1 MSESDS
7 AAQTWT
13 LSQIDYLT
21 DTLLFALQTDEP
33 QLEESKDPGVGP
45 PSGEPAEGQGEG
57 IKEGDVAPE
66 KGGEQD
72 TCDGDTDKPPDEHDE
87 VEASAAIDIEDTE
100 VSSQQK
106 DVEGEKEDHKSEEA
120 KNGANGSGGEALKE
134 KRDEEEEKS
143 KIESRAKE
151 EKKEVSEKTASVKK
165 QVKEVNVEVKD
176 RVKTTED
183 EKPGK
188 AKRKG
193 GPPASSL
200 SRPRPSARSIRAAAK
215 NDIIAK
221 FQKGASE

>member
-1 MSESDS
+1 MNESDW

-13 LSQIDYLT
+13 QTDHLT
-21 DTLLFALQTDEP
+21 DVLLLVLQTDEP

-45 PSGEPAEGQGEG
+45 PAGEPAEGQGEG
-57 IKEGDVAPE
+57 RKEGDSAPE

-72 TCDGDTDKPPDEHDE
+72 TCDGDTDKPHTEHDE
-87 VEASAAIDIEDTE
+87 VKASTAVDVKNTE
-100 VSSQQK
+100 VSGQQK
-106 DVEGEKEDHKSEEA
+106 DVEGEKEDNKSEEA
-120 KNGANGSGGEALKE
+120 KSCVNGSGGEVLKE
-134 KRDEEEEKS
+134 KRDEEKKSEKENQTKEEEKEV
-143 KIESRAKE
+143 IEKAANE
-151 EKKEVSEKTASVKK
+151 KK

-193 GPPASSL
+193 GPPSSSL
-200 SRPRPSARSIRAAAK
+200 SRPRPSARSLRAAAK

>member
-1 MSESDS
+1 M
-7 AAQTWT
+7 QT
-13 LSQIDYLT
+13 DYLT
-21 DTLLFALQTDEP
+21 YILLLVLQTDEP

-45 PSGEPAEGQGEG
+45 PAGEPAEGQGEG
-57 IKEGDVAPE
+57 RKEGDSAPE

-72 TCDGDTDKPPDEHDE
+72 TCDGDTDKPHTEHDE
-87 VEASAAIDIEDTE
+87 VKASTAVDIEDTE

-106 DVEGEKEDHKSEEA
+106 DVEREKEDNKSEQA
-120 KNGANGSGGEALKE
+120 KNCVNGSGGDVLKE
-134 KRDEEEEKS
+134 KRDEEEMS
-143 KIESRAKE
+143 KIESQTKE
-151 EKKEVSEKTASVKK
+151 EEKEVNEKAANVKK

-193 GPPASSL
+193 GPPSSSL

-221 FQKGASE
+221 FQKGSSE